1 MPRVFHDTLHDP
13 GVLERSGDVEGM
25 IDYGRGARGER

>member
-13 GVLERSGDVEGM
+13 GVPERSGDVEGM
-25 IDYGRGARGER
+25 IDYKREA